1 MRVLLIRSQ
10 QSFLIDALAARL
22 RRHGVALDRLYL
34 FDRSLE
40 TADGRELLR
49 SSRLDRFLGG
59 LPGFHLGYK
68 RLRAPLTL
76 LEIPDRYELA
86 HLHFAGAYYRPYL
99 PLIRRLA
106 KRLAVSVWGSD
117 LYQAGRLERSFKQGL
132 FRAADALTFSN
143 PEMRDDF
150 LGVYPD
156 TPEEKIHLCRFGL
169 AILEEVRRLREAE
182 SRREWRRALDLPVE
196 ARIVVC
202 GHGALP
208 VVQHDKILAALHGVQ
223 DRLPPGCVFVF
234 PLTYGWSDT
243 RARVR
248 EALRGSRLAYRTF
261 EEPLSDADVARLR
274 LAADVMINVHKSDAL
289 SGAMQEHL
297 FAGSVVVAGRW
308 LPYRVL
314 EERGAYLV
322 RVDDIGSLGA
332 TLVSV
337 LENLDEHRVASR
349 RNAEVIWRL
358 SGWEHVIDSWLALYR
373 KLLGDGAAQPS

>member
-10 QSFLIDALAARL
+10 QSFLIDSLAARL
-22 RRHGVALDRLYL
+22 RRQGVALDRLYL

-40 TADGRELLR
+40 TDDGRELLR
-49 SSRLDRFLGG
+49 SSRLDRFLSQLSG
-59 LPGFHLGYK
+59 LHLGYK

-76 LEIPDRYELA
+76 LEIPGRYEIA

-106 KRLAVSVWGSD
+106 KRLAVSIWGSD
-117 LYQAGRLERSFKQGL
+117 LHQAGRLERTFKQGL

-143 PEMRDDF
+143 PEVRDDF
-150 LGVYPD
+150 LRVYPD

-169 AILEEVRRLREAE
+169 SILEEVRRLREAE
-182 SRREWRRALDLPVE
+182 SRRQWRRALDLPSE

-202 GHGALP
+202 GHSASP
-208 VVQHDKILAALHGVQ
+208 VVQHDKILDALHSVEA
-223 DRLPPGCVFVF
+223 RLPPECVFVF

-248 EALRGSRLAYRTF
+248 HALTGSRLAYRLF
-261 EEPLSDADVARLR
+261 EQPLSDADLARLR

-297 FAGSVVVAGRW
+297 FAGSIVIAGRW

-332 TLVSV
+332 TLISV
-337 LENLDEHRVASR
+337 LERLDEHRAASR

-358 SGWEHVIDSWLALYR
+358 SGWEHVIGSWLALYE
-373 KLLGDGAAQPS
+373 KLLGASVARPS